1 MELIDCLK
9 SDDLIPLKRM
19 GPVVCVAIIES
30 SSRAPSRMMACK
42 ECCACVEHIG
52 LSGIGKKGVLVAAKS
67 LSEEKF
73 PENRNALLDL
83 IELLL
88 SRMNSDMQR
97 FARICGANLSGK
109 ARCLIEERL
118 ERTNT
123 NEASSTATPS
133 RSGIPPPGAKSES
146 KLSRPSRIPNPPK
159 SPAPLQGRLATGHT
173 RPTHVPHPNDEGD
186 NGNSQ
191 SSNFGD
197 ELPALELRFGAKE
210 SASSFLIPRG
220 SSSSIFGT
228 AGLSG
233 SGSSDLGSAPSS
245 PHGRHT
251 AMKPDG
257 SQRSLV
263 QNMNYSFSGADDDNS
278 TSSRHGESAESE
290 MGLPEERRASSYHSP
305 LKTSS
310 AESTESGSHDAS
322 VGAAASLRARLMR
335 IREKNKV
342 SLPELGTTSKPL
354 GEPGT
359 DSYKNDSYSSQ
370 KQEAALRLIETEDV
384 LSDIIQGSQDSHEQG
399 VAKAGLNAGILD
411 QQLAGGTA
419 GSASTR
425 REDFNMA
432 VSNIEILVSRQT
444 PIDEDDVDLIACTN
458 SLKTIHAAVSKQ
470 PHLVTELEEEDVA
483 RLREIVVD
491 HTNEMVANLTR

>member
-19 GPVVCVAIIES
+19 GPVVCVTIIES

-97 FARICGANLSGK
+97 FARICGANLSEK
-109 ARCLIEERL
+109 ARSMIEERL

-146 KLSRPSRIPNPPK
+146 KLSRTSRIPNPPK
-159 SPAPLQGRLATGHT
+159 SPAPIQARFATGHT
-173 RPTHVPHPNDEGD
+173 RPAHVPYPNDDGD
-186 NGNSQ
+186 NANSQ

-210 SASSFLIPRG
+210 SSSSLFIPRG

-233 SGSSDLGSAPSS
+233 SGSSDLGSAPNS
-245 PHGRHT
+245 PHGRPT
-251 AMKPDG
+251 ALKPDG

-278 TSSRHGESAESE
+278 TLSRHGEIAESE
-290 MGLPEERRASSYHSP
+290 MGLPEERRASSHHSP

-310 AESTESGSHDAS
+310 AESTENGSQDAS

-359 DSYKNDSYSSQ
+359 EGYKSDSYSSQ
-370 KQEAALRLIETEDV
+370 NRQATSHLIETEDV
-384 LSDIIQGSQDSHEQG
+384 LQGSQDSHEQ
-399 VAKAGLNAGILD
+399 VVPKTCLIAGILEN
-411 QQLAGGTA
+411 QQLTGEAA
-419 GSASTR
+419 GSTSAR

-432 VSNIEILVSRQT
+432 VGNIEMLVSRQT

-470 PHLVTELEEEDVA
+470 PHLVAELEEIHVA

-491 HTNEMVANLTR
+491 NTNEMVANLTR